1 MFCSNCGKELTEDI
15 RFCPECGQQVGNI
28 QSQSQPIIMQMPR
41 QPKSRAIAIVLC
53 IFLGWLG
60 IHDFYIGRNG
70 VGLAKILITLIL
82 GWFVIGLIIVSCWCF
97 FDLIH
102 IAISNDDCFLTDSEI
117 ETKKQKE
124 QEESKYY
131 KKLMTEYEERKK
143 ELSGEE

>member
-60 IHDFYIGRNG
+60 IHDFYIGRNT

-82 GWFVIGLIIVSCWCF
+82 GWFIIGLIIVSLWCF
-97 FDLIH
+97 FDLIF

-124 QEESKYY
+124 QEKEECY
-131 KKLMTEYEERKK
+131 KKAMAEYEQRKK
-143 ELSGEE
+143 ELSGQD